1 MTVSR
6 LRRVK
11 RSTLN
16 ETRQLFVAAL
26 ERGVDPVTAGRVL
39 GIGRSTA
46 FKWAAMAA
54 AGESMVAKKAPGGA
68 SRLTQEQVARIK
80 AWLVGSNPRQLQF
93 DFALWTRKIVAEL
106 IEREFGVSYTP
117 QRVGELLRA
126 WGFSPQRPLRRAYE
140 QDPHAVH
147 LWRTERFPQL
157 QRAAKKAGARIY
169 FADEASVRTDFHS
182 GTTWAPVGRT
192 PIVRRTGNR
201 SSVTMISAVAATG
214 DMHFAILDG
223 NATSERFIG
232 FCRQLLTD
240 IDRPI
245 YLVVDGHSCHTST
258 ATKTF
263 VESTNGRLTLWY
275 LHGHENLRRVHQRPP
290 HPVVPAS
297 LLPGTEPRRMG
308 VEERQTRPHR
318 QVRALRPQRP
328 VRPRRQRP
336 ATPQRHTRTRPRL
349 LRRSRPGLHQ
359 RMNNPRSPL
368 ASILLGRDVR

>member
-1 MTVSR
+1 M
-6 LRRVK
+6 
-11 RSTLN
+11 
-16 ETRQLFVAAL
+16 
-26 ERGVDPVTAGRVL
+26 
-39 GIGRSTA
+39 
-46 FKWAAMAA
+46 
-54 AGESMVAKKAPGGA
+54 
-68 SRLTQEQVARIK
+68 
-80 AWLVGSNPRQLQF
+80 
-93 DFALWTRKIVAEL
+93 
-106 IEREFGVSYTP
+106 
-117 QRVGELLRA
+117 
-126 WGFSPQRPLRRAYE
+126 
-140 QDPHAVH
+140 H

-275 LHGHENLRRVHQRPP
+275 LPP
-290 HPVVPAS
+290 YSPELNPDEWVWKNVKHDHIGKSAPCGRSDLYDLAVNALQHLKDTPA
-297 LLPGTEPRRMG
+297 L
-308 VEERQTRPHR
+308 
-318 QVRALRPQRP
+318 VRAFFGDPD
-328 VRPRRQRP
+328 
-336 ATPQRHTRTRPRL
+336 
-349 LRRSRPGLHQ
+349 
-359 RMNNPRSPL
+359 L
-368 ASILLGRDVR
+368 AYISA